1 MEVLKG
7 FNWIIKES
15 CGIVLTERER
25 YKSME
30 KPVIKYKSHGET
42 GNIFFIL
49 AMVRDELRKQRRIND
64 YNELW
69 SKVQLSK
76 SYEEA
81 LGYIREV
88 VTLIDEDNKNV

>member
-1 MEVLKG
+1 
-7 FNWIIKES
+7 
-15 CGIVLTERER
+15 
-25 YKSME
+25 
-30 KPVIKYKSHGET
+30 
-42 GNIFFIL
+42 
-49 AMVRDELRKQRRIND
+49 MVRDELRKQRRIND

-88 VTLIDEDNKNV
+88 VTLIDEDNKNVWKKSVLSSSFHWT